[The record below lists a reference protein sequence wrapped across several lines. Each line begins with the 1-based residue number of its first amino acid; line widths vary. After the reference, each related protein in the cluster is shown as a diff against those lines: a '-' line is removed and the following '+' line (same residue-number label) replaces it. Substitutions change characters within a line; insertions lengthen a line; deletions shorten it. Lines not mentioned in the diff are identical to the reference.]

1 MDTTNTLSASPTPAG
16 TPRPAATAESRIN
29 ADFDTFLKM
38 LTAQMRNQD
47 PLNPINSAD
56 YAVQLATFSGV
67 EQQMRTNATL
77 ESLRQQMDLQ
87 GMAQMA
93 AWVGHEARS
102 KAPVAFDGAPVTLY
116 PPAPQASVDARVLVV
131 RDAQGA
137 LVAREDIAA
146 RAESHVWQGND
157 MTGGT
162 LPPGL
167 YTLTVE
173 NYAGESL
180 VDTGTPESYAV
191 IDELRATPEGTR
203 AVLAGGAEVAASSI
217 TALRRS

>member
-1 MDTTNTLSASPTPAG
+1 MDGITTTPTVTAQTASRNA
-16 TPRPAATAESRIN
+16 RAAESRIN

-47 PLNPINSAD
+47 PLNPIDSAD

-67 EQQMRTNATL
+67 EQQMRTNETL
-77 ESLRQQMDLQ
+77 AALLGRMDMQ

-102 KAPVAFDGAPVTLY
+102 TAPVAFRGDPVTIY
-116 PPAPQASVDARVLVV
+116 PPPPAASVDGRVLVV

-137 LVAREDIAA
+137 LVSREEMSP
-146 RAESHVWQGND
+146 RGTSHDWQGNA
-157 MTGGT
+157 MTGER
-162 LPPGL
+162 LPPGV

-173 NYAGESL
+173 SFAGENL
-180 VDTGTPESYAV
+180 VASGTPESYAV
-191 IDELRATPEGTR
+191 IEEVRTTPEGTR
-203 AVLAGGAEVAASSI
+203 AVLSGGAEVATGAI
-217 TALRRS
+217 TALRRF